1 MEFKIHLMGPAPDLD
16 RIASELGD
24 RDPSA
29 VVDVDADG
37 VLRLSTLLGTEEL
50 VAALGCADVWVRGAD
65 VEQLPSTCCGGCG
78 G

>member
-16 RIASELGD
+16 RVASQVGD
-24 RDPSA
+24 ADPSA
-29 VVDVDADG
+29 LVDVDAEG
-37 VLRLSTLLGTEEL
+37 VLRLSTLLPADEL
-50 VAALGCADVWVRGAD
+50 VAALSRADVWVRGAD